1 MAAGVLLVSILA
13 GIVIPLGAN
22 ERAMTRETVI
32 KRYAAVLYP
41 EALQQLAESEAALG
55 SSAAEPA
62 ELLYPVL
69 KTKEQVDLGLFGVVV
84 YDSEGNVVE
93 AVPPSI
99 ILPDL
104 PPEDYARL
112 LGGEQISRYDPA
124 FPLGRYFANVS
135 GPEGTRKEPILEV
148 LLPLHGRDATKNRG
162 FVQYFIS
169 GTFVASDHNS
179 LAGEL
184 AAVDQQIQRKTMEIV
199 ALGAVL
205 FGVVLGAAYF
215 VLLRQQVL
223 IDERTEGLVRANFEL
238 TLAAKASALG
248 QITSYLMHGIQGP
261 VAGLRAVMAEG
272 ASADWRS
279 AAGYAERLQA
289 MVQETV
295 ALLGDTEAR
304 VSFRLTG
311 AELIES
317 IRQRNCAAAGDR
329 NVTLSLVPGPDT
341 ELDSHRGSLLCL
353 IATNLAQNAIA
364 VTPPGRKVEVALRQN
379 GKSLNLVVS
388 DEGPGI
394 PEEIRAHLFEPG
406 RSTRPGGTGLG
417 LAISQLLARQIGA
430 SLTLVETGPAGT
442 TFSLTLPLQ
451 T

>member
-1 MAAGVLLVSILA
+1 
-13 GIVIPLGAN
+13 
-22 ERAMTRETVI
+22 
-32 KRYAAVLYP
+32 
-41 EALQQLAESEAALG
+41 
-55 SSAAEPA
+55 
-62 ELLYPVL
+62 
-69 KTKEQVDLGLFGVVV
+69 
-84 YDSEGNVVE
+84 
-93 AVPPSI
+93 
-99 ILPDL
+99 
-104 PPEDYARL
+104 
-112 LGGEQISRYDPA
+112 
-124 FPLGRYFANVS
+124 
-135 GPEGTRKEPILEV
+135 
-148 LLPLHGRDATKNRG
+148 
-162 FVQYFIS
+162 
-169 GTFVASDHNS
+169 
-179 LAGEL
+179 
-184 AAVDQQIQRKTMEIV
+184 
-199 ALGAVL
+199 
-205 FGVVLGAAYF
+205 
-215 VLLRQQVL
+215 
-223 IDERTEGLVRANFEL
+223 
-238 TLAAKASALG
+238 
-248 QITSYLMHGIQGP
+248 MHGIQGP

-279 AAGYAERLQA
+279 AAGYAERLQT

-317 IRQRNCAAAGDR
+317 IRQRNCAAALDR

-379 GKSLNLVVS
+379 GKSLNLLVS

-394 PEEIRAHLFEPG
+394 PEQIRAHLFEPG

-442 TFSLTLPLQ
+442 TFSLSLPLQ
-451 T
+451 A